1 MNQALGLTHLPGSQQ
16 QQDRAICS
24 EETIIPQTNDQLT
37 ASPSAPS
44 RTELREQSPD
54 SLFGDDGT
62 FELSWENE
70 LMDTLPQEVLPSSYS
85 NEQNASDPAINIPET
100 IQEGQK
106 DKLQAASEDVE
117 DINTPPVN
125 PVGNQYESSCR
136 KRPFDDDNAGST
148 NSTLENHT
156 PPTKKLHVEQICPF
170 DELPDSATITSSYH
184 ECENAQ
190 SASASALP
198 PDFLLPDLTDIPEFL
213 SFLQSPTGFDFD
225 ILNTAGSAEYGSS
238 HDPGIFS
245 SSNTVY
251 NSVPPNNQIVEVE
264 HDKNP
269 GSCAPGRDSE
279 DAQTVGQASETTTST
294 PRPSICSSLTPFS
307 ADSYD
312 IHDSDKPH
320 SERELSLDSL
330 FGGTAPISAPALD
343 NAAETNTAQHREENF
358 PPQDVPV
365 AIQFV
370 ENDIT
375 KNFRLEKED
384 ILATRYREIFRHVPK
399 PQGYISPYPKCRG
412 PLGYFPSAPAT
423 HARCIEVAPDD
434 MAERLEDCRRKL
446 RKVSSERSRYIN
458 VWVEWKTVDPLTGKT
473 KEQTLK
479 EEPFRLKR
487 ALLAQ
492 ERKAKEFSKQ
502 AEDWRGQYNNL
513 ALAYNGLVQ
522 HLHLLQAAQ
531 IPQRPPQV
539 AYPPPGHPTPVP
551 SPQPELIT
559 ADSCV
564 NLPPDPSETAQVTSQ
579 PTPIT
584 IDLTSDEPTNHNSND
599 PASASSIAEEHSRN
613 HVAEQLRN
621 AMCRKE
627 YHWLGNKNR
636 PPRRILPAPP
646 LLGRDLGQE
655 SVHTPDRDLSTITP
669 VYSATAATSGGST
682 TSEATIERLQYDA
695 NDNNDELAQALEAE
709 LERGISIE
717 S

>member
-16 QQDRAICS
+16 QKGRPICS
-24 EETIIPQTNDQLT
+24 EESIILEANDQLT
-37 ASPSAPS
+37 ASPPAPS
-44 RTELREQSPD
+44 NTQLSEQSLD

-62 FELSWENE
+62 FELSWENH
-70 LMDTLPQEVLPSSYS
+70 LIDTLPQEDRPSSYR
-85 NEQNASDPAINIPET
+85 NEQNASDPPSNIPET
-100 IQEGQK
+100 LQGGDK
-106 DKLQAASEDVE
+106 DKLQTSSEDVE
-117 DINTPPVN
+117 DINSPLVN
-125 PVGNQYESSCR
+125 PVGNQYESDCR
-136 KRPFDDDNAGST
+136 KRPFDDDSTGPT
-148 NSTLENHT
+148 NSTLENFT
-156 PPTKKLHVEQICPF
+156 PPTKKLHVEQTSPF
-170 DELPDSATITSSYH
+170 DELPDSATITSSYR
-184 ECENAQ
+184 EWENFQ
-190 SASASALP
+190 SASAVALP
-198 PDFLLPDLTDIPEFL
+198 PDFTLPDLTEIPEFL
-213 SFLQSPTGFDFD
+213 SVFESPTGFDFD
-225 ILNTAGSAEYGSS
+225 ILNTARSADYGSS
-238 HDPGIFS
+238 HDLDIFS

-251 NSVPPNNQIVEVE
+251 NSVPPNNQIAEVD

-269 GSCAPGRDSE
+269 GSCASGRDSE
-279 DAQTVGQASETTTST
+279 DSQTVGQDSETTTST
-294 PRPSICSSLTPFS
+294 PRPSICSSMTPFS
-307 ADSYD
+307 ADLYD
-312 IHDSDKPH
+312 LHDSAKPH

-330 FGGTAPISAPALD
+330 FGGTAPISAPAHD
-343 NAAETNTAQHREENF
+343 NVSETNSAQHREEDCS
-358 PPQDVPV
+358 PQDVTV

-399 PQGYISPYPKCRG
+399 PQGYISPYPKYRG

-446 RKVSSERSRYIN
+446 RKVSSERRRYKN
-458 VWVEWKTVDPLTGKT
+458 VWVEWKTVDPLTGRT

-492 ERKAKEFSKQ
+492 ERKAEEFRKQ
-502 AEDWRGQYNNL
+502 AEDWCGQYNNL

-531 IPQRPPQV
+531 IPGRPPPV

-551 SPQPELIT
+551 SPQPELVIS
-559 ADSCV
+559 DSSV
-564 NLPPDPSETAQVTSQ
+564 NLPPDPSETAQATSQ

-584 IDLTSDEPTNHNSND
+584 IDLTGEEPTNHISND
-599 PASASSIAEEHSRN
+599 AASVSSIAEEHSRN

-621 AMCRKE
+621 AMRRKE
-627 YHWLGNKNR
+627 YHWLGNKNA

-646 LLGRDLGQE
+646 LLGQGSRQE
-655 SVHTPDRDLSTITP
+655 SAHTPGKDLSTTVP
-669 VYSATAATSGGST
+669 VFSATGATSGGST
-682 TSEATIERLQYDA
+682 NSEATTDRLQLDC